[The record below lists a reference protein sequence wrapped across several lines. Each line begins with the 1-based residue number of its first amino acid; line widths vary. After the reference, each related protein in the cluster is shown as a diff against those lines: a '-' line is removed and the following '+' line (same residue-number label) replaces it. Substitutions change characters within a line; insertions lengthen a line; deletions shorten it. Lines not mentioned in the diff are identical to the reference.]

1 MYTASC
7 DFCKSDDVSRAVIS
21 NIGIAPEGWLVW
33 KLLVRGRAINF
44 DRLMCEGCQEERNI
58 ELKKVGSTTIADV
71 ILDEIADG
79 IRDIAQ
85 DEVGER

>member
-7 DFCKSDDVSRAVIS
+7 DFCKPDTTTVADVPHL
-21 NIGIAPEGWLVW
+21 GLAPKGWLVW
-33 KLLVRGRAINF
+33 KLIVRGHAIAF
-44 DRLMCEGCQEERNI
+44 DRIMCEACQEERNI
-58 ELKKVGSTTIADV
+58 ELKKFGSTTIADV